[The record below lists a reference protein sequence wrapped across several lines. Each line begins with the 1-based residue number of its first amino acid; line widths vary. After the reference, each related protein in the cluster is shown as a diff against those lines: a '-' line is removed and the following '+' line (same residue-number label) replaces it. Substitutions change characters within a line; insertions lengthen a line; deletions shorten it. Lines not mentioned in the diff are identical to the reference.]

1 LKGSRPKQCIAI
13 DLRVVLIFYH
23 QSFVCAAPTMTS
35 KPNAVLVDGKLIS
48 GQDLRD
54 YATRLG
60 LCQMCAQHKTHKK
73 AGSILNRSWEPITAI
88 DEQGMYTIYKGY
100 CLQPT
105 CYTFGKA
112 QELLGERTTRP
123 RIRRRKG
130 HNSRRIVVTKSTSS
144 LMASTVTAA
153 TTTDVSSSF
162 FKTRPASYS
171 TPADFQLTGSIRTI
185 AHEGL
190 PKERSSPTWD
200 ASVSPKT
207 PIRSPK
213 TILKPPPS
221 SPTTFVLQQ
230 LEDTKERADCTT
242 ILNIMYGCCH
252 DPEVAHKALT
262 YLRQTIV
269 QSHKETKIDSVFS
282 NSSWARIVGSTMK
295 FHESRVN
302 VVSEGVLLWITL
314 CALSPVY
321 KQDIQREGCI
331 GVLISILQLHAA
343 NLELQERC
351 CAALMECSTFSFDDL
366 LSTESQVLEELVKA
380 LVLKLTSPSDYCREC
395 AVVSLFRL
403 SRSHGHTLP
412 TEGDDVWEQIH
423 KTLVSQDGVGHL
435 WELLQRD
442 MTLEQAKEGAAH
454 LLWRLVASANEKS
467 PGMSSGR
474 VNPTEANVGSVVKLL
489 QGSGSTFL
497 MESACGLLASMS
509 SDDIVSNCA
518 DVTHA
523 IFQAVFEALNKFPM
537 SQGIHTH
544 GFNILRDMLSLDS
557 PEVLEERDQGYLAAI
572 VLRAMHRFPEC
583 AEVQDA
589 GCQVVAYAC
598 DRYEGAR
605 QVAASSGTTV
615 ILRAFQRSVTRDR
628 LTSDS
633 GDRCTYLAAISS
645 LGRLSSATGAAMLV
659 LSKSRIVLDLELAME
674 NEEDPHVLESL
685 LRIVLNLLPSM
696 ICEQEGAGDE
706 RAGDSVTSNL
716 IYHVLNAMESADS
729 ADFKRVSCTLL
740 ALLYSKI
747 PLTSFNQHSSVVS
760 VGLYKMA
767 VQRYHR
773 REWEAIEKIM
783 RTHLDNNAVQEA
795 GCVSLSNFW
804 SAVASNRGVESREFG
819 SSEIVTQLASSGL
832 DLILDV
838 MRHHKSD
845 MGLQIKAVRLFWALT
860 IVCETKQRKKREAQ
874 LVEQI
879 LDSLDSVGDNMELLS
894 ETGDILKCLALQKNS
909 LPLLGSSSVISIL
922 IRMLH
927 VGNDYVVTR
936 SSQVLDMLLNNRFDA
951 SRILAENENG
961 IAKIKLCMAKY
972 PSLEEL
978 QQRLCSVVESLVVLV
993 DNRFISELTD
1003 SVCLKALT
1011 DALTLYPNNER
1022 LVESAC
1028 RAIVGLLADIE
1039 SSVLWTARITLSE
1052 AVMGSLDGTLQ
1063 CPDAQKAAVDILYT
1077 LCVKED
1083 GFKLLVAGSIPSLL
1097 RSLNAYPSKADLHK
1111 NGCAIIRL
1119 VAGSGENMDIVGR
1132 KDTVGCIV
1140 NSMLIHPE
1148 STSLVMECLATVHYL
1163 AAEDST
1169 RKTLRHCEV
1178 EDACICLLRINLRND
1193 KIVGAVLAALN
1204 NIAVDAKS
1212 RSVSPMKSG
1221 VLDVLLMAMARYPES
1236 NSVQTQGCL
1245 LLKNY
1250 TYEHASF
1257 QAMKNQADDL
1267 VSLLVVSAEINPKEC
1282 GDRAHY
1288 IIQKLLEK

>member
-1 LKGSRPKQCIAI
+1 
-13 DLRVVLIFYH
+13 
-23 QSFVCAAPTMTS
+23 MTS

-48 GQDLRD
+48 GEDLRD

-88 DEQGMYTIYKGY
+88 DEQGMYTVYKGY

-123 RIRRRKG
+123 RIRRRRG
-130 HNSRRIVVTKSTSS
+130 HNSRRIMVAKSTSS

-153 TTTDVSSSF
+153 TTTTDVSSSF

-171 TPADFQLTGSIRTI
+171 TPADFQLTGPIRTI
-185 AHEGL
+185 AHEAL
-190 PKERSSPTWD
+190 KKERPSPPWD
-200 ASVSPKT
+200 ASVGPKT
-207 PIRSPK
+207 PTRSPK

-242 ILNIMYGCCH
+242 ILNIMHGCCH

-269 QSHKETKIDSVFS
+269 QSHKEIEIDSVFP

-295 FHESRVN
+295 IHEFRVN
-302 VVSEGVLLWITL
+302 VVSEGVLLWIAL

-321 KQDIQREGCI
+321 TQDIQREGGI
-331 GVLISILQLHAA
+331 GGLLSILQLYAA

-351 CAALMECSTFSFDDL
+351 CTALMECSTFSSDDF

-380 LVLKLTSPSDYCREC
+380 LVLKLASSSDHCREC
-395 AVVSLFRL
+395 AVMSLFRL
-403 SRSHGHTLP
+403 SRSQGHTLP
-412 TEGDDVWEQIH
+412 TEGDDVCGHIH

-442 MTLEQAKEGAAH
+442 TTPEQAKEGAAH
-454 LLWRLVASANEKS
+454 LLWRLVVSANEK
-467 PGMSSGR
+467 PQGMSGGR
-474 VNPTEANVGSVVKLL
+474 VSPTEANVGSVVKLL
-489 QGSGSTFL
+489 QGSGSPFL
-497 MESACGLLASMS
+497 VESACGLLASMS
-509 SDDIVSNCA
+509 SDDNVSNSA
-518 DVTHA
+518 DMTHT
-523 IFQAVFEALNKFPM
+523 IFQAVFEALNKFPK

-544 GFNILRDMLSLDS
+544 GVNIIRDMLSQDS
-557 PEVLEERDQGYLAAI
+557 PEVLEERDHGYLAAI

-583 AEVQDA
+583 AELQDA
-589 GCQVVAYAC
+589 GCQGVAYAC

-605 QVAASSGTTV
+605 QVAASSGATV
-615 ILRAFQRSVTRDR
+615 ILRAFQRSVTCDR
-628 LTSDS
+628 STSDS

-659 LSKSRIVLDLELAME
+659 LIKSRIVLDLELAME
-674 NEEDPHVLESL
+674 KEEDPHVLESL
-685 LRIVLNLLPSM
+685 LLIVLNLLPSM
-696 ICEQEGAGDE
+696 LCEQEEAGDE
-706 RAGDSVTSNL
+706 RAGDNVTSNL
-716 IYHVLNAMESADS
+716 IYHILNAMEGADS
-729 ADFKRVSCTLL
+729 ASFKSGSCTLL
-740 ALLYSKI
+740 ALLYGKI
-747 PLTSFNQHSSVVS
+747 PLASFNQHSSVVS
-760 VGLYKMA
+760 VGLYKMS

-773 REWEAIEKIM
+773 HELEAIEKTM
-783 RTHLDNNAVQEA
+783 RTHLDNSAVQEA
-795 GCVSLSNFW
+795 GCVSLFNFW
-804 SAVASNRGVESREFG
+804 SAVVSNRGVESRELD
-819 SSEIVTQLASSGL
+819 SSENITKLASSGL
-832 DLILDV
+832 DLTLDV

-845 MGLQIKAVRLFWALT
+845 MGLQIKAIRLFSALT
-860 IVCETKQRKKREAQ
+860 TVCETKQRNKREAQ

-879 LDSLDSVGDNMELLS
+879 LDSVDSFGENMELLS
-894 ETGDILKCLALQKNS
+894 ETGDILKGLALNKNS
-909 LPLLGSSSVISIL
+909 LPLLGSSSVINIL
-922 IRMLH
+922 IQMLH
-927 VGNDYVVTR
+927 IGNAHVVTR
-936 SSQVLDMLLNNRFDA
+936 SSQVLDALLNNRFDA

-961 IAKIKLCMAKY
+961 IKKIKLCMAKY

-978 QQRLCSVVESLVVLV
+978 QQRLCSVLESLVVLV
-993 DNRFISELTD
+993 DNRFTSELID
-1003 SVCLKALT
+1003 STCLEALT
-1011 DALTLYPNNER
+1011 GALSLYPNNER

-1039 SSVLWTARITLSE
+1039 RNVLWTARITLSE

-1063 CPDAQKAAVDILYT
+1063 CPDAQKAAVDVLYA
-1077 LCVKED
+1077 LCVKEN
-1083 GFKLLVAGSIPSLL
+1083 GFKLLVGGSIPSLL
-1097 RSLNAYPSKADLHK
+1097 RSLNAYPAKAELHK

-1119 VAGSGENMDIVGR
+1119 VASSGENMDIVGR
-1132 KDTVGCIV
+1132 KDTVGCII

-1148 STSLVMECLATVHYL
+1148 STSLVMECLATVHFL

-1169 RKTLRHCEV
+1169 RKILRHWEV
-1178 EDACICLLRINLRND
+1178 EDACICLLRINSQND

-1250 TYEHASF
+1250 TYEHANF
-1257 QAMKNQADDL
+1257 QEMKNRADDL
-1267 VSLLVVSAEINPKEC
+1267 ISLLVISAESNPEEC